1 MREVGIIVFPILQM
15 RQLRHKEKG
24 ISSQDQRGWGQIGH
38 ACHSLTLDNLETS
51 GSHLYIPISSLTG
64 DAFASY
70 ITEKV
75 HITYRLSYTFSLFV
89 LWFLLVCLSNRNTF

>member
-1 MREVGIIVFPILQM
+1 M
-15 RQLRHKEKG
+15 KG
-24 ISSQDQRGWGQIGH
+24 IFPGPWGLGTDWSC
-38 ACHSLTLDNLETS
+38 CHSLTLDNLETS

-64 DAFASY
+64 DDFASY